1 MVDINNSR
9 ETMHVIRGTF
19 FVEILEEPFN
29 CERKFQS
36 SIFIVFR
43 IVPHRGVFLWS
54 CKKKVQI

>member
-43 IVPHRGVFLWS
+43 IVPHRGVFCS
-54 CKKKVQI
+54 IDN